1 MHHSKSFSFTLWH
14 AENHRRHEKLI
25 RLEWEK
31 RYLVGH
37 LEARELAR
45 ELREEQRRAEQRRA
59 EEDSWELAAREFA
72 EENGRADTDEEE
84 EELAGVLGCLKL

>member
-45 ELREEQRRAEQRRA
+45 EFRDEQRRAEGN
-59 EEDSWELAAREFA
+59 EDSWELAAREFA

-84 EELAGVLGCLKL
+84 EALAGVLGCLKL